1 MCTNPKPSDDIVFA
15 QTANVLRC
23 EPRRYRSA
31 VFQSAATNDK
41 DPASRARTFHA
52 QVSTQTSVVS
62 RSISRSIDPPC
73 RSRQLLKPAS
83 ADVIAHLLENGTK
96 PPSSA
101 NSSSICRCHAALSPL
116 RMTEASSASSPGASV
131 STASL
136 ISARLT
142 LKDARVESNLKL
154 AMVLMAL
161 RTIRPCED
169 AIASTRDGRAPQ
181 KTKAPREGGAL

>member
-1 MCTNPKPSDDIVFA
+1 
-15 QTANVLRC
+15 
-23 EPRRYRSA
+23 
-31 VFQSAATNDK
+31 
-41 DPASRARTFHA
+41 
-52 QVSTQTSVVS
+52 
-62 RSISRSIDPPC
+62 
-73 RSRQLLKPAS
+73 
-83 ADVIAHLLENGTK
+83 
-96 PPSSA
+96 
-101 NSSSICRCHAALSPL
+101 
-116 RMTEASSASSPGASV
+116 
-131 STASL
+131 L